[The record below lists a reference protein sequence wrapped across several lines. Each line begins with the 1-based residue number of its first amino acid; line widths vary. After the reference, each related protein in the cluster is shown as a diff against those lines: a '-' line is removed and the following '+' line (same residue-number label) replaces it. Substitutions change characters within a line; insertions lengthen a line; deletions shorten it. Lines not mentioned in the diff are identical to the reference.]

1 MDTDFNNILKY
12 DRLRK
17 ILDDILT
24 YINKEDYNNAY
35 YKTVTLLEFVNS
47 IILMKQF
54 EVKLKDTSITNI
66 LNLYYTLDEE
76 LFNKMLGVNTE
87 YNTIDDNIEK
97 SDVEYLLMDVDYIV
111 GYVTNKY
118 GYDILSWYI

>member
-118 GYDILSWYI
+118 GYDILS